1 MFDVKD
7 EFIDGLIIGNYSE
20 RIVRNYSIIDVEYIK
35 MDIEINMMY
44 VYGMLMMLDYDVV

>member
-20 RIVRNYSIIDVEYIK
+20 RIVRNYSIIDVEYSQ
-35 MDIEINMMY
+35 MVIEFNMMD
-44 VYGMLMMLDYDVV
+44 VYGMLMMLDDDVL